1 MDNTKQY
8 RDQQEAKQLQNRIS
22 SFMKD
27 FKVGTLLHGNG
38 IRKLRGVSP
47 LTLFTVIFSLP
58 FEGVNFSQGIVRNP
72 NLGFKKDAA
81 YDFLKNPKHNWRRFM
96 LALVAIVVRFFDA
109 LTSEEREKVLIF
121 DDSTYD
127 RSRSKVVELLAWI
140 YDHNSGRN
148 LKGFKLLTLGW
159 SDGNSFLPLD
169 FVLCSSTKEDKR
181 LQGITKE
188 LDKRSCG
195 YKRRVEAII
204 KSTDH
209 LEAMVKRAISFG
221 IRADYVLMDSWFC
234 FPTILAA
241 LGKHLPVICM
251 GKDMPTILYQYKGK
265 RMRLSKLYSLLR
277 KRPGK
282 AKILTSAVVETK
294 EGQQVKIVFV
304 RNRNK
309 KRQWLG
315 IVSTDVTLPDEEIV
329 RIYGKRWDI
338 EVFFKMM
345 KHYLNLERETQLRDY
360 DGMVAHITI
369 VMSRYIFLAFEQ
381 RCHDDPRTL
390 GSLFFACSDEMKDL
404 SLVEALQ
411 RILSLA
417 MKKIRSAGIVTEDV
431 ALALVDSIMNI
442 AIDMLQTGQRL
453 FRNNIVIATN

>member
-453 FRNNIVIATN
+453 FRNNIVTATN

>member
-8 RDQQEAKQLQNRIS
+8 RDQQEARQLQNRIS

-81 YDFLKNPKHNWRRFM
+81 YDFLKNPKHNWRKFM
-96 LALVAIVVRFFDA
+96 LTLVAIVVRFFDT

-195 YKRRVEAII
+195 YKRRVEAIT

-251 GKDMPTILYQYKGK
+251 AKDMPTILYQYKGK
-265 RMRLSKLYSLLR
+265 RVRLSKLYSLLR

-315 IVSTDVTLPDEEIV
+315 IVSTDITLPDEEIV

-369 VMSRYIFLAFEQ
+369 AMSRYIFLAFEQ

-417 MKKIRSAGIVTEDV
+417 MEKIRSAGIVTEDV

-453 FRNNIVIATN
+453 FRNNSVMATN

>member
-1 MDNTKQY
+1 
-8 RDQQEAKQLQNRIS
+8 
-22 SFMKD
+22 
-27 FKVGTLLHGNG
+27 
-38 IRKLRGVSP
+38 
-47 LTLFTVIFSLP
+47 LP
-58 FEGVNFSQGIVRNP
+58 FNNQ
-72 NLGFKKDAA
+72 LKFK
-81 YDFLKNPKHNWRRFM
+81 
-96 LALVAIVVRFFDA
+96 
-109 LTSEEREKVLIF
+109 
-121 DDSTYD
+121 
-127 RSRSKVVELLAWI
+127 
-140 YDHNSGRN
+140 
-148 LKGFKLLTLGW
+148 
-159 SDGNSFLPLD
+159 
-169 FVLCSSTKEDKR
+169 
-181 LQGITKE
+181 
-188 LDKRSCG
+188 
-195 YKRRVEAII
+195 
-204 KSTDH
+204 
-209 LEAMVKRAISFG
+209 
-221 IRADYVLMDSWFC
+221 YVLMDSWFC

-360 DGMVAHITI
+360 DGMIAHITI
-369 VMSRYIFLAFEQ
+369 AMSRYIFLAFEQ

-453 FRNNIVIATN
+453 FRNNIVTATN